1 MHTLHLEVECPDA
14 ATAQAVRDAVAIEAR
29 DGPGG
34 ARIRLSVAGAALLV
48 EVEADEP
55 GNLKAAAHGT
65 LRLADMA
72 LAALASGGAA
82 PGKR

>member
-1 MHTLHLEVECPDA
+1 MPHTLRLELECPDA
-14 ATAQAVRDAVAIEAR
+14 ATASAVRDAVAIESQ

-34 ARIRLSVAGAALLV
+34 ARITLGLRGSSVTI
-48 EVEADEP
+48 EVAADED

-72 LAALASGGAA
+72 LRALS
-82 PGKR
+82 

>member
-1 MHTLHLEVECPDA
+1 MHTLHLELACPDA
-14 ATAQAVRDAVAIEAR
+14 TTALAVRDAVAIESQ

-34 ARIRLSVAGAALLV
+34 SRITLGLRGATLLLD
-48 EVEADEP
+48 VEAEEP

-72 LAALASGGAA
+72 LRALS
-82 PGKR
+82 R

>member
-1 MHTLHLEVECPDA
+1 MHTLHLEVECRDA
-14 ATAQAVRDAVAIEAR
+14 ATARAVRDAVAVESQ

-34 ARIRLSVAGAALLV
+34 ARITLGLRGGTLLV
-48 EVEADEP
+48 DVAADEP

-72 LAALASGGAA
+72 LRALA
-82 PGKR
+82 

>member
-1 MHTLHLEVECPDA
+1 MHTLHLDVECPDA
-14 ATAQAVRDAVAIEAR
+14 ATARAVQGAVAIESQ

-34 ARIRLSVAGAALLV
+34 ARITLSVQGATLRLAI
-48 EVEADEP
+48 EADEP

-72 LAALASGGAA
+72 LRALGG
-82 PGKR
+82 